1 MAEIAGK
8 LDPPAGPGTVMVF
21 SPCRTCTSPSRHLSQ
36 MLEQLNVV
44 PFDVEEQKPYSE
56 ALLTDSF
63 VAHCIEADAR
73 SLR

>member
-1 MAEIAGK
+1 
-8 LDPPAGPGTVMVF
+8 
-21 SPCRTCTSPSRHLSQ
+21 
-36 MLEQLNVV
+36 MLEQLHVV

-56 ALLTDSF
+56 ALLNDSF